1 MAEIIG
7 LCNQKGG
14 VGKTTSAINLA
25 ASLAAAEKHVLL
37 VDFDPQSNSSSGL
50 GIQKNSIESNSYR
63 LVVDQSPAT
72 PLAPQKTDLAYL
84 DIIPAATDLVGAE
97 VELVS
102 FEQREYALKKSL
114 EPYHSQYDFILIDSP
129 PSLGLLTLN
138 LLVASHYLLVPVQAE
153 YYALEGISDLMR
165 TVSLVQQNL
174 NPSLDVL
181 GILITM
187 HDARN
192 NLAHDVEHELRAH
205 FGDKVFRTVIPR
217 NIRLSEAPSHGKPVL
232 LYDIKSKGAE
242 SYLQLAQEFLSR
254 LEEKQQRLGSVA

>member
-14 VGKTTSAINLA
+14 VGKTTSTINLS
-25 ASLAAAEKHVLL
+25 ASLAAAEKRVLL
-37 VDFDPQSNSSSGL
+37 IDFDPQSNASSGL
-50 GIQKNSIESNSYR
+50 GIQKNLIESNSYN
-63 LVVDQSPAT
+63 LILNQDAAT
-72 PLAPQKTDLAYL
+72 PLMPQKTALPYL
-84 DIIPAATDLVGAE
+84 EIIPAATDLVGAE

-102 FEQREYALKKSL
+102 FEQREHALKKAL
-114 EPYHSQYDFILIDSP
+114 APYHSQYDFILIDSP

-138 LLVASHYLLVPVQAE
+138 LLVASHYLVVPVQAE

-165 TVSLVQQNL
+165 TVALVQQNL
-174 NPSLDVL
+174 NPSLEIL

-187 HDARN
+187 YDARN

-205 FGDKVFRTVIPR
+205 FEETVFKTVIPR

-232 LYDIKSKGAE
+232 LYDVKSKGAE

-254 LEEKQQRLGSVA
+254 LEERQQRLGSVA